1 MKSKIHE
8 HKKNNF
14 KTVSKI
20 LIAIVGVLVLVSC
33 SSTKTASTT
42 SLYKVLVSSEYGGG
56 SFQFYEIIT
65 EQKEFNMLLG
75 DDELK
80 KLIKPTDIATS
91 NFILLNMGE
100 KTTGGYSIEVV
111 KVEELSDKIVVTVKE
126 NAPQSGEMATTALTN
141 PYTVVKINS
150 KKPIEIK

>member
-1 MKSKIHE
+1 MRKVIC
-8 HKKNNF
+8 F
-14 KTVSKI
+14 L
-20 LIAIVGVLVLVSC
+20 LILVLASC
-33 SSTKTASTT
+33 SSTKTKDT
-42 SLYKVLVSSEYGGG
+42 SALYQVLVSSEYGGG
-56 SFQFYEIIT
+56 NFQFYEIFT
-65 EQKEFNMLLG
+65 EAKEFKMLLG

-80 KLIKPTDIATS
+80 KFVQPNDITTS

-111 KVEELSDKIVVTVKE
+111 NVEELSDKIIVTVKE
-126 NAPQSGEMATTALTN
+126 NAPKSGENVTDAITN

>member
-1 MKSKIHE
+1 MRKVICLLSI
-8 HKKNNF
+8 
-14 KTVSKI
+14 
-20 LIAIVGVLVLVSC
+20 IVVASC
-33 SSTKTASTT
+33 SPTKKKDTN
-42 SLYKVLVSSEYGGG
+42 SLYQVLVSSEYGGG
-56 SFQFYEIIT
+56 NFQFYEIFS
-65 EQKEFNMLLG
+65 EANEFKMLLG

-80 KLIKPTDIATS
+80 KLVQPNDINTS

-111 KVEELSDKIVVTVKE
+111 NVEELSDKIIVTVKE
-126 NAPQSGEMATTALTN
+126 NTPKSGENVTDAITN

>member
-1 MKSKIHE
+1 MRKVICLLS
-8 HKKNNF
+8 
-14 KTVSKI
+14 
-20 LIAIVGVLVLVSC
+20 VLVIVSC
-33 SSTKTASTT
+33 SPTKTKDTGA
-42 SLYKVLVSSEYGGG
+42 LYQVLVSSENGGG
-56 SFQFYEIIT
+56 NFQFYEIFT
-65 EQKEFNMLLG
+65 EAKEFKMLLG

-80 KLIKPTDIATS
+80 KLVQPNDINTS
-91 NFILLNMGE
+91 NFIVLNMGE

-126 NAPQSGEMATTALTN
+126 NKPTTGDNVTDAITN

>member
-1 MKSKIHE
+1 MKKVICLLL
-8 HKKNNF
+8 
-14 KTVSKI
+14 I
-20 LIAIVGVLVLVSC
+20 LAVASC
-33 SSTKTASTT
+33 SPTKPAATNA
-42 SLYKVLVSSEYGGG
+42 LYQILVSSEYGGG
-56 SFQFYEIIT
+56 NFQFYEIFT
-65 EQKEFNMLLG
+65 EAKEFKMLLG

-80 KLIKPTDIATS
+80 KLVQPNDINTS

-111 KVEELSDKIVVTVKE
+111 KVEELSDKILVTVKE
-126 NAPQSGEMATTALTN
+126 NKPKSGDNVTDAITN